1 MRDPPTPSPTASAAP
16 KSVATAG
23 VGRRLALNV
32 VLFSL
37 LVAVVLSALQTWIER
52 RAELRLLEQRVEQ
65 ILESTGS
72 ALALSVWN
80 LDRSQVDVL
89 LRGILSLPDV
99 RAVELRAQQGQ
110 VFFDDGDRQRALRIG
125 DPSVHSALVWERPIS
140 FQRGGSAVQLA
151 QLRIEFDTAAV
162 ESRLLQRALR
172 SALAQIAL
180 TLLIALFLLWV
191 VNNLV
196 TRHLVRLADAAS
208 RYDVRNADVSFRIER
223 RKTGGAHDEID
234 RVVGALEAMRTNLE
248 TAYRDL
254 ARVNTELQV
263 DIHARELA
271 ESAAAFM
278 ARHDALT
285 ALPNRRFLIES
296 LQRQLDAN
304 RDGDSHGALLFI
316 DLDNFK
322 NLNDARGHSTGDAVL
337 IELSQRLS
345 REMPEG
351 SLIARMGGDEFVA
364 MLVGLEGSPGVA
376 AARARAFGEGLR
388 EIIGEPV
395 QVLGEAFRLSASI
408 GIAMF
413 PTDGDDIETLIRH
426 ADSAMYQAKADGRN
440 LVQLFQPAL
449 VSRIEYR
456 HAMDAD
462 LREAID
468 LHQLNLHYQPIVDPD
483 GRFVGAEALL
493 RWQHP
498 RRGAVSPAEFIPL
511 CEQSGLIIAIGEW
524 VIAEA
529 LSTLVRWQSMGL
541 LGDLHYLSINISP
554 RQFKQADFVERLT
567 ARLEDSG
574 VEARR
579 LALEITEGAVIDDS
593 EDAICNLQR
602 LRTAGF
608 RLLVD
613 DFGVGYSSLSYL
625 KRLPVHA
632 IKIDQSFVRDIT
644 TDPNDAALVEAMLA
658 IGQRFGLDVIAEGVE
673 TADQFGLL
681 RERGCQLFQGYFFGR
696 PQTAAELELRWLQ
709 VAASTLRDG

>member
-1 MRDPPTPSPTASAAP
+1 
-16 KSVATAG
+16 
-23 VGRRLALNV
+23 
-32 VLFSL
+32 
-37 LVAVVLSALQTWIER
+37 
-52 RAELRLLEQRVEQ
+52 
-65 ILESTGS
+65 
-72 ALALSVWN
+72 
-80 LDRSQVDVL
+80 
-89 LRGILSLPDV
+89 
-99 RAVELRAQQGQ
+99 
-110 VFFDDGDRQRALRIG
+110 
-125 DPSVHSALVWERPIS
+125 
-140 FQRGGSAVQLA
+140 
-151 QLRIEFDTAAV
+151 
-162 ESRLLQRALR
+162 
-172 SALAQIAL
+172 
-180 TLLIALFLLWV
+180 
-191 VNNLV
+191 
-196 TRHLVRLADAAS
+196 
-208 RYDVRNADVSFRIER
+208 
-223 RKTGGAHDEID
+223 
-234 RVVGALEAMRTNLE
+234 
-248 TAYRDL
+248 
-254 ARVNTELQV
+254 
-263 DIHARELA
+263 
-271 ESAAAFM
+271 
-278 ARHDALT
+278 
-285 ALPNRRFLIES
+285 
-296 LQRQLDAN
+296 
-304 RDGDSHGALLFI
+304 
-316 DLDNFK
+316 
-322 NLNDARGHSTGDAVL
+322 
-337 IELSQRLS
+337 
-345 REMPEG
+345 
-351 SLIARMGGDEFVA
+351 
-364 MLVGLEGSPGVA
+364 VA

>member
-1 MRDPPTPSPTASAAP
+1 MRDPPTPSPSPSAAAES
-16 KSVATAG
+16 KAATG

-37 LVAVVLSALQTWIER
+37 LVAVVLSVLQTWLER
-52 RAELRLLEQRVEQ
+52 RAELSLLEQRVEQ
-65 ILESTGS
+65 ILESTGD

-80 LDRSQVDVL
+80 LDRSQVDLL
-89 LRGILSLPDV
+89 LRGIRSLPDV
-99 RAVELRAQQGQ
+99 RAVELRARPGE
-110 VFFDDGDRQRALRIG
+110 VFFDNGDGQRALRIG

-140 FQRGGSAVQLA
+140 FQRGDSALRLA
-151 QLRIEFDTAAV
+151 QLRIEFDTDAV
-162 ESRLLQRALR
+162 EARLLQRALR
-172 SALAQIAL
+172 SGLAQIAL

-191 VNNLV
+191 VNHLV

-254 ARVNTELQV
+254 ARVNSELQV

-271 ESAAAFM
+271 ENAAAFM

-296 LQRQLDAN
+296 LQRQLDAS

-337 IELSQRLS
+337 IELAQRLS

-364 MLVGLEGSPGVA
+364 MLVGLDGSPGVA
-376 AARARAFGEGLR
+376 ASRARVFAERLR
-388 EIIGEPV
+388 EVIGAPV
-395 QVLGEAFRLSASI
+395 AVLGEAFRLSASI

-413 PTDGDDIETLIRH
+413 PADGDDIETLVRH

-468 LHQLNLHYQPIVDPD
+468 LRQLHLHYQPIVDAD
-483 GRFVGAEALL
+483 RRFVGAEALL

-511 CEQSGLIIAIGEW
+511 CEESGLIVVIGEW

-529 LSTLVRWQSMGL
+529 LGTLVRWQSMGL
-541 LGDLHYLSINISP
+541 LGESHYVSVNISP
-554 RQFKQADFVERLT
+554 RQFKQSDFVERLT
-567 ARLEDSG
+567 ARLASSG
-574 VEARR
+574 VEARH
-579 LALEITEGAVIDDS
+579 LALEITEGAVIGDS

-632 IKIDQSFVRDIT
+632 IKIDQSFVRDIP
-644 TDPNDAALVEAMLA
+644 TDPNDAALVEALLA

-673 TADQFGLL
+673 TADHFALL
-681 RERGCQLFQGYFFGR
+681 RERGCQLFQGYHFGR
-696 PQTAAELELRWLQ
+696 PQPAAQLEVDWLQ
-709 VAASTLRDG
+709 AAANSLRDG